1 MTAWNDPDILTRAQL
16 TYQRLQLPVPSSLAN
31 VGRDTLW
38 ESFIL
43 SFDGVDAED
52 ALLAFETDTAEWVSR
67 LDMTARL
74 LAAID
79 ASLNATVPDLLQ
91 NKRIDFPA
99 FITGIAEAYS
109 LSPQEA
115 VKLGSQ
121 LSLVKT
127 LSEGFEYSSSSI
139 TTILGSKI
147 EVEKL
152 NTYLV
157 QEMGKFVGVSSEIE
171 REDIDRIFANDT
183 RLSPSVFADSELS
196 DIIETLDLAADTLNM
211 PRIGKFFVEL
221 AAHDPYVQMLH
232 WQTILVEV
240 RDFDPSLLYEFS
252 PRGVVAKHLF
262 EKHEAVGLGTGG
274 NPFLN
279 NAKSA
284 YAADTQWA
292 MQKKPA
298 QRGLA
303 ISLSDTLQSLKYESY
318 PSRRSMAT
326 LIRWA
331 IHKLLDI
338 RANTD
343 QNLITPLN
351 EMTPNE
357 ASAKISNWLD
367 FTSAANT
374 ETRGIFEQRAVD
386 YIVHRLFEGQV
397 VEIRGL
403 KDSVNAS
410 NLSRMKFGDEE
421 VMDIANR
428 TITAFEPHGGA
439 LSQVYIDEHLRS
451 MAKVLEGRRDEL
463 EMVAAIP
470 DWSFNVTFVAH
481 SSHVKAQVHMIAD
494 AKVDVRITTYSE
506 LIEQVEKIGHASE
519 TFDDLVTNVV
529 NKPGVS
535 LPVRTKAHKLLM
547 E

>member
-1 MTAWNDPDILTRAQL
+1 MPEWNDPDILTRAQL
-16 TYQRLQLPVPSSLAN
+16 NYQKLQLPVPSSLAN
-31 VGRDTLW
+31 VARDTLW
-38 ESFIL
+38 ETFVL
-43 SFDGVDAED
+43 SFDNVDAED
-52 ALLAFETDTAEWVSR
+52 ALLAFETDTTEWITK
-67 LDMTARL
+67 LDITARL
-74 LAAID
+74 DRAMVAGLG
-79 ASLNATVPDLLQ
+79 ATVPELLENTRQ
-91 NKRIDFPA
+91 DFTA
-99 FITGIAEAYS
+99 FIRGIAEAYA

-127 LSEGFEYSSSSI
+127 LSEDFQYSSSSV

-147 EVEKL
+147 EVDKL

-157 QEMGKFVGVSSEIE
+157 QDMGKFVGVSSAIKQA
-171 REDIDRIFANDT
+171 DIDRIFDDDA
-183 RLSPSVFADSELS
+183 RLSPAIFVDSEIS
-196 DIIETLDLAADTLNM
+196 DIVETLDLAAETLKM
-211 PRIGKFFVEL
+211 PKIGKYFAGL

-240 RDFDPSLLYEFS
+240 QDFDPSLLYEFS

-262 EKHEAVGLGTGG
+262 KKHEAVGLGTGG

-303 ISLSDTLQSLKYESY
+303 ISLSDTLQSLKYQSY

-331 IHKLLDI
+331 IHKVLDI

-343 QNLITPLN
+343 QNLIAPL
-351 EMTPNE
+351 TSHDPKD
-357 ASAKISNWLD
+357 ASAKIEAWLAHLA
-367 FTSAANT
+367 AANT

-386 YIVHRLFEGQV
+386 YLVQMLFANQN

-421 VMDIANR
+421 VMDVANA
-428 TITAFEPHGGA
+428 TILAFEPHGGA

-451 MAKVLEGRRDEL
+451 MAKVLHGRRL
-463 EMVAAIP
+463 
-470 DWSFNVTFVAH
+470 TL
-481 SSHVKAQVHMIAD
+481 
-494 AKVDVRITTYSE
+494 T
-506 LIEQVEKIGHASE
+506 
-519 TFDDLVTNVV
+519 
-529 NKPGVS
+529 
-535 LPVRTKAHKLLM
+535 
-547 E
+547 